1 MEIEFSQTLLMI
13 ERILYN
19 RELCGCKLQYMASY
33 HLCSL
38 FNFPLLLFRLIL
50 LSYPL
55 PRKIISQSRIAE
67 EDKANTSCGSL
78 VSDNSLISC
87 CLQDRMGF
95 PGGSV
100 VKNHSVKQETQ
111 VQSLKVKLLSY
122 V

>member
-1 MEIEFSQTLLMI
+1 MQATVCGFLPSLLSFQLSTTGFQI
-13 ERILYN
+13 D
-19 RELCGCKLQYMASY
+19 
-33 HLCSL
+33 
-38 FNFPLLLFRLIL
+38 PL

-55 PRKIISQSRIAE
+55 LRKIISQSRIAE

-100 VKNHSVKQETQ
+100 VKNLSVKQETQ
-111 VQSLKVKLLSY
+111 VQSLKVKLLSH